1 MGEVQWFQQQ
11 QVLLCSCRALGFSA
25 GCGSPAGM
33 LHLSQDVPG
42 IQKSDCAVH
51 CTPHSVHLSVLELP
65 SKASRGQMASEQLGT
80 GTRDTDLNSLL
91 VWVCLTGAIQSR
103 ACLCGYLLSPGQCSA
118 PSRTQGLSSRDQ
130 SCSPGVQ
137 VEQAHSFPITVG
149 MHKFP
154 EIHSPITG
162 NAQIPYNSQSHHCEN
177 AQIPVN
183 HGSIT
188 VNAQIPCNSQPHNC
202 GNAQIP

>member
-1 MGEVQWFQQQ
+1 MQWFQQQ

-51 CTPHSVHLSVLELP
+51 CTLHSVHLSVLELP

-103 ACLCGYLLSPGQCSA
+103 ACLCGSLLSPGQCSA

-137 VEQAHSFPITVG
+137 AEQAHSFPITVG
-149 MHKFP
+149 CTNSLKFTVPSLGMHKFP
-154 EIHSPITG
+154 TTHSPI
-162 NAQIPYNSQSHHCEN
+162 IVRMHKFL
-177 AQIPVN
+177 
-183 HGSIT
+183 
-188 VNAQIPCNSQPHNC
+188 
-202 GNAQIP
+202 